1 MSVEG
6 EFNVN
11 SLNNNLFIKKKDEK
25 DENYIR
31 EIISKNYLIKD
42 LIKDFDVESKENKIE
57 IYFTPLNVKDAVEI
71 LFCDEDYLNL
81 NNFNYQHRYYG
92 SSTRLGESFEIFN
105 AEFGYKYMKFK
116 IKINNILVLEE
127 NINFKILNKEY
138 LKAKSYNYCENS
150 IEEIKN
156 SIESEKSC
164 IFNSFTNILIKDKYI
179 DIKFSFRDLHRFE
192 YAVELCGIDITL
204 T

>member
-57 IYFTPLNVKDAVEI
+57 IYFT
-71 LFCDEDYLNL
+71 
-81 NNFNYQHRYYG
+81 
-92 SSTRLGESFEIFN
+92 
-105 AEFGYKYMKFK
+105 
-116 IKINNILVLEE
+116 
-127 NINFKILNKEY
+127 
-138 LKAKSYNYCENS
+138 
-150 IEEIKN
+150 
-156 SIESEKSC
+156 
-164 IFNSFTNILIKDKYI
+164 
-179 DIKFSFRDLHRFE
+179 
-192 YAVELCGIDITL
+192 
-204 T
+204 

>member
-81 NNFNYQHRYYG
+81 NNFN
-92 SSTRLGESFEIFN
+92 
-105 AEFGYKYMKFK
+105 
-116 IKINNILVLEE
+116 
-127 NINFKILNKEY
+127 
-138 LKAKSYNYCENS
+138 
-150 IEEIKN
+150 
-156 SIESEKSC
+156 
-164 IFNSFTNILIKDKYI
+164 
-179 DIKFSFRDLHRFE
+179 
-192 YAVELCGIDITL
+192 
-204 T
+204 